1 MKLGMSESE
10 VESVLGL
17 RDFEQIYS
25 TYDAYI
31 GSRPVANPHCGW
43 EWEYY
48 FVKVGDNF
56 GTPSDSLL
64 HLAFNSQRKL
74 IWAKPQNIDG
84 PQEKGSPEQ

>member
-1 MKLGMSESE
+1 MSESE

-17 RDFEQIYS
+17 PDFEQIYS

-31 GSRPVANPHCGW
+31 GSRPVANPHCEG

-48 FVKVGDNF
+48 FAKVGDNF

-84 PQEKGSPEQ
+84 PQEKGSLEQ